1 MLRRLNEGRSPS
13 FPPSARDA
21 IILGGSIFD
30 LLDREVGRHA
40 CDLLVNRLPKSGPVT
55 ALETAF
61 GARMREIEP
70 IWMDHVHEL
79 ATGGPSGPQDGLE
92 AIAEVARAQ
101 EISAQIKVVSAPKT
115 SRQTSSAAASRN
127 ANRRKSSGS
136 RSISG

>member
-92 AIAEVARAQ
+92 AIAEVPALRR
-101 EISAQIKVVSAPKT
+101 SAP
-115 SRQTSSAAASRN
+115 R
-127 ANRRKSSGS
+127 S
-136 RSISG
+136 RS

>member
-1 MLRRLNEGRSPS
+1 MRRLNEGGSQS

-70 IWMDHVHEL
+70 VWMDHVHEF

-92 AIAEVARAQ
+92 AIAEAPALRR
-101 EISAQIKVVSAPKT
+101 SAP
-115 SRQTSSAAASRN
+115 R
-127 ANRRKSSGS
+127 S
-136 RSISG
+136 RS